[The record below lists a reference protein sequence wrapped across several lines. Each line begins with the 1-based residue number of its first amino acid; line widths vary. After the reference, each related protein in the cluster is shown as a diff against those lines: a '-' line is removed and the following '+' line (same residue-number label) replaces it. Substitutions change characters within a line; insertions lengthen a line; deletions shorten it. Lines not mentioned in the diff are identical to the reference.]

1 MNYFETINCR
11 AFIYC
16 TEKAELIESHTAV
29 LKLSLSMA
37 ETVAQN
43 VKTFVRRNSNTSG
56 KIDTS
61 EYKPSE
67 YLPEGWLGK
76 EKEVSKEDKEEGRR
90 DTHIKIMNDEGVRF
104 GSYKKASEF
113 MKASEKYTPEDIEKL
128 YLYPDGKRHIQLG
141 LVEEWKTSEY
151 LPQGWLCLAVKD
163 GSHINIASS
172 DTIREKFRSYKKAAE
187 FLKANPK
194 YTSDDV
200 DRLYLYPD
208 GTQHLSPETEADDW
222 KPSKWLPKGWTCC
235 PVKKNSDGKLSK
247 WKKSQI
253 KIKSP
258 EGERFHS
265 YSKTALFM
273 RANTS
278 KYTEEDIRK
287 LQLYPDGK
295 TREQRLEEAS
305 WSSSEYLPEGWK
317 CKPNKFGLHILTSEG
332 KMMRTYRMVVQY
344 MKSEAK
350 YSDEDSK
357 KALLYPD
364 GKKHE
369 LEVVRAMLT
378 TKSVAP
384 SSWRSPTMPINR
396 APGPRILPRPAIHGA
411 GSRGVVPGPQTRP
424 QNLAP
429 NHPQYLHPGIQYT
442 KVQVQPKTA
451 PGPQIF
457 PRKAP
462 GPEEVPRV
470 KRSYVKKIQK
480 APGPASLPP
489 GMTISQNQVQKSSKN
504 LGMKIMNNQAVRIDI
519 LSQIPILQ
527 YQNSNRFNV
536 VQIIISKI
544 LNIDKSKIIDFPA
557 RRRDSDWSEN
567 CSL

>member
-1 MNYFETINCR
+1 MKEPD
-11 AFIYC
+11 
-16 TEKAELIESHTAV
+16 
-29 LKLSLSMA
+29 
-37 ETVAQN
+37 AQN
-43 VKTFVRRNSNTSG
+43 VKTFVKRNSNSTSG

-67 YLPEGWLGK
+67 YLPEGWMGK
-76 EKEVSKEDKEEGRR
+76 EKSTEEEKEEGKR
-90 DTHIKIMNDEGVRF
+90 DTHIKIMNDDGVRF

-113 MKASEKYTPEDIEKL
+113 MKANEKYTAEDIEKL
-128 YLYPDGKRHIQLG
+128 YQYPDGKKHVQLG
-141 LVEEWKTSEY
+141 VVEEWKTSEY
-151 LPQGWLCLAVKD
+151 LPQGWLCLAVKE
-163 GSHINIASS
+163 GGHIQIASS

-194 YTSDDV
+194 YTSEDV

-208 GTQHLSPETEADDW
+208 GSQHLNPETEADDW
-222 KPSKWLPKGWTCC
+222 KPNDWLPKGWTCC
-235 PVKKNSDGKLSK
+235 PVKKDSEGKISK

-265 YSKTALFM
+265 YSKTALYM
-273 RANTS
+273 RSNTS

-287 LQLYPDGK
+287 FYLYPDGK
-295 TREQRLEEAS
+295 TREQRLEDAS
-305 WSSSEYLPEGWK
+305 WSRSEYLPEGWK
-317 CKPNKFGLHILTSEG
+317 CKPNKFGLHILSPEG
-332 KMMRTYRMVVQY
+332 KMMRTYRMLVQF

-369 LEVVRAMLT
+369 LEVVREMMTSSKTMAPPSWSASKAM
-378 TKSVAP
+378 AP
-384 SSWRSPTMPINR
+384 PNWRSPTMQINR
-396 APGPRILPRPAIHGA
+396 APGPQILPRPAGY
-411 GSRGVVPGPQTRP
+411 GPRGLVPGPQTRP

-429 NHPQYLHPGIQYT
+429 NHPQYLHPGIQYVSS

-451 PGPQIF
+451 PGPRIF

-470 KRSYVKKIQK
+470 KRAYVKK
-480 APGPASLPP
+480 APGPAPLPP
-489 GMTISQNQVQKSSKN
+489 GMTISQNQVLKN
-504 LGMKIMNNQAVRIDI
+504 TGNSGMKIMKNQVVGINIIFYSTFFKFSSNSKCNEISFSLAGEPRSGNGLRL
-519 LSQIPILQ
+519 LS
-527 YQNSNRFNV
+527 
-536 VQIIISKI
+536 
-544 LNIDKSKIIDFPA
+544 
-557 RRRDSDWSEN
+557 RRG
-567 CSL
+567 